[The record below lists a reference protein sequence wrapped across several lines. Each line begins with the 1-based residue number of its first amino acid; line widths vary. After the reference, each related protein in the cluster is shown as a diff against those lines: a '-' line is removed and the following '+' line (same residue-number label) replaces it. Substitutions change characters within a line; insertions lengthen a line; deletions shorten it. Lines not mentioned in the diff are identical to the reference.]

1 MFGTRRSSLTTASHN
16 PTTGIEDRRLH
27 SDEIF
32 KLAGENSVLIIQE
45 KKWMHWKKVAP
56 KRQHEALS

>member
-1 MFGTRRSSLTTASHN
+1 MFGTRRSSLTTPSHN
-16 PTTGIEDRRLH
+16 PTAGIDDRRLH

-45 KKWMHWKKVAP
+45 KNECIGG
-56 KRQHEALS
+56 R